1 MANFMDTFF
10 SPLIVTFCDIM
21 DEGPGLQAV
30 SLVMVELASEVIV
43 IMINR

>member
-1 MANFMDTFF
+1 MANFMYTFF
-10 SPLIVTFCDIM
+10 YLVTFCDIM

-30 SLVMVELASEVIV
+30 SLVMVELASEVMV